1 MPIYTKTG
9 DKGNTGLF
17 NGKRVSK
24 ASLRIEA
31 IGTVDELNSVIGFV
45 ISGLRTTD
53 YGLRRE
59 LIRIQKDLF
68 VIGER

>member
-9 DKGNTGLF
+9 DKGDTGLF

-31 IGTVDELNSVIGFV
+31 IGTVDELNSTIGFS
-45 ISGLRTTD
+45 ISQIRSTKSEI
-53 YGLRRE
+53 RKE
-59 LIRIQKDLF
+59 LIQIQ
-68 VIGER
+68 